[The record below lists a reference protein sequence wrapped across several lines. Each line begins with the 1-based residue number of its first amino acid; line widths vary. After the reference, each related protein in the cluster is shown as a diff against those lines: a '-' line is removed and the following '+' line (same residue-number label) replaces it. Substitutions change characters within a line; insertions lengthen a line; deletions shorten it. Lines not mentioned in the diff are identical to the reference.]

1 MAASHQTKIEEY
13 KAKIEAKNAEI
24 EALET
29 LQDEISSADKI
40 AETRLSK
47 LFHEART
54 TKKGHWKSVTAF
66 CDIEDGEIVVK
77 SLDKISDGRWSPE
90 TRQRYDV
97 LISVGVRPFMEAR
110 NFKRT
115 VQDDI
120 TQAIQGRQNT
130 IGNLDSMIHQIEI
143 MEER

>member
-1 MAASHQTKIEEY
+1 MAASHQTKIEEH